1 VKDFKKTILGK
12 EYTVRYVSSAE
23 LGGNMGDCCQTK
35 ATIRISKDISRE
47 QQDDTL
53 IHEVLHIIDHELILN
68 LPEETVGRLAVA
80 LYSLGVR
87 LG

>member
-1 VKDFKKTILGK
+1 MKDFKKTILGK
-12 EYTVRYVSSAE
+12 EYTIRYVPSLDMS
-23 LGGNMGDCCQTK
+23 GDMGDCCRTK
-35 ATIRISKDISRE
+35 ATIRISKDISKE

-53 IHEVLHIIDHELILN
+53 IHEVLHILSDELVLN